1 MTEMKLRS
9 LKEAYERIEALED
22 GASSSSVQIDFATPE
37 EVLAAMTASDTTST
51 TESTGEATE

>member
-22 GASSSSVQIDFATPE
+22 VTGSSSVQIDFATPE
-37 EVLAAMTASDTTST
+37 EVLAAMIASDT